1 MGRAAVRFR
10 PAGSLPGVRRARVG
24 TVVVTALAAV
34 LLAGCDSGGDGSLG
48 LAVTTPPASAT
59 AAGPTSAAPTPA
71 PTSGPT
77 AAPTSADPSDT
88 GPASTYAALV
98 ADWQRARSVFFAAV
112 SDGSAR
118 PVAQQRALATAFL
131 TAQRRFAGELRAYAW
146 PAGAR
151 PAVTALLGRNAAQQ
165 GPLAAMAGAGS
176 AGEFTG
182 RLADYGVGAGP
193 ENRALAAVSTAL
205 N

>member
-1 MGRAAVRFR
+1 MGRGGGRFH
-10 PAGSLPGVRRARVG
+10 PAGSLPGVRRAWAG
-24 TVVVTALAAV
+24 TVLVAV
-34 LLAGCDSGGDGSLG
+34 LVAGCDSGGDGTAE
-48 LAVTTPPASAT
+48 LAVTTPAASAT
-59 AAGPTSAAPTPA
+59 AAGPTAAAPTDA
-71 PTSGPT
+71 PTSTPT
-77 AAPTSADPSDT
+77 TAPTSAGPGSA
-88 GPASTYAALV
+88 GPASTYAALL

-118 PVAQQRALATAFL
+118 PVAQQRALATAFIA
-131 TAQRRFAGELRAYAW
+131 AQRRFAGELRAYAW

-176 AGEFTG
+176 TGEFTG